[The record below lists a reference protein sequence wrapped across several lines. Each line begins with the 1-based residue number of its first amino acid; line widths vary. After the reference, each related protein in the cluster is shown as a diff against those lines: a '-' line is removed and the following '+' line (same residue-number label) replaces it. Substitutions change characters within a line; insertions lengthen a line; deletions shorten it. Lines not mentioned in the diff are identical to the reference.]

1 MRKRAQFRIVT
12 DTFGLTPTMRR
23 SPQRKGA
30 ARGAGAA
37 WGLACVLLFPVHCAA
52 YCKLSDASVCWGNTY
67 RFREV
72 AGGPFDGINV
82 GDDSA
87 PVLADIDG
95 DGDLDLVVGNRDGV
109 LNYFENTGT
118 STTPLFVRRTGSANP
133 FDGINVGNES
143 APALADLDDDGDL
156 DLVVG
161 DEGSLLNYFNNTG
174 NSTAPTFVARTGS
187 ANPFNE
193 INVGRDGSPAFVDL
207 DGDHDLDLVVGESIH
222 GVLIYLENAG
232 NSTTPVFAQ
241 KSGSANPFD
250 GIDVGYWTTP
260 ALADIDGDGTLS
272 VSIIDRLRRHIFLS
286 LAGDLD
292 LVVGEEYGQ
301 LIYFNNTG
309 NYTTPLFVQRTGGA
323 NPFDGIDVGDKSAPT
338 FADLDDD
345 GTVDL
350 VVGVGGYGAES
361 GKIFYYRN
369 VGTPS
374 RPNFEKVDEE
384 SPFDQIDLGEDSK
397 PALTDVDGDGTL
409 RPCPYQQRRRITR
422 FCRRRSGPRSWR
434 RRQLAQLLREHRD
447 IYNASI

>member
-1 MRKRAQFRIVT
+1 
-12 DTFGLTPTMRR
+12 MRR
-23 SPQRKGA
+23 SRQRKGA

-156 DLVVG
+156 DLVLG

-207 DGDHDLDLVVGESIH
+207 DGDHDLDLVVGESIY

-260 ALADIDGDGTLS
+260 ALADIDNDGTLGLCPS
-272 VSIIDRLRRHIFLS
+272 IDINRDRTFFCVS
-286 LAGDLD
+286 
-292 LVVGEEYGQ
+292 
-301 LIYFNNTG
+301 
-309 NYTTPLFVQRTGGA
+309 
-323 NPFDGIDVGDKSAPT
+323 
-338 FADLDDD
+338 
-345 GTVDL
+345 
-350 VVGVGGYGAES
+350 
-361 GKIFYYRN
+361 
-369 VGTPS
+369 
-374 RPNFEKVDEE
+374 
-384 SPFDQIDLGEDSK
+384 
-397 PALTDVDGDGTL
+397 
-409 RPCPYQQRRRITR
+409 RRRP
-422 FCRRRSGPRSWR
+422 GPRTR
-434 RRQLAQLLREHRD
+434 
-447 IYNASI
+447 

>member
-12 DTFGLTPTMRR
+12 DTFGHTPTMRR

-87 PVLADIDG
+87 PVLADIDD
-95 DGDLDLVVGNRDGV
+95 DGDLDLVVGNKDGV

-156 DLVVG
+156 DLVLG

-207 DGDHDLDLVVGESIH
+207 DGDHDLDLVVGESIY

-260 ALADIDGDGTLS
+260 ALADIDNDGTLGLCPS
-272 VSIIDRLRRHIFLS
+272 IDINRDRTFFCVS
-286 LAGDLD
+286 
-292 LVVGEEYGQ
+292 
-301 LIYFNNTG
+301 
-309 NYTTPLFVQRTGGA
+309 
-323 NPFDGIDVGDKSAPT
+323 
-338 FADLDDD
+338 
-345 GTVDL
+345 
-350 VVGVGGYGAES
+350 
-361 GKIFYYRN
+361 
-369 VGTPS
+369 
-374 RPNFEKVDEE
+374 
-384 SPFDQIDLGEDSK
+384 
-397 PALTDVDGDGTL
+397 
-409 RPCPYQQRRRITR
+409 RRRP
-422 FCRRRSGPRSWR
+422 GPRIGRILWQAHLR
-434 RRQLAQLLREHRD
+434 REHRD
-447 IYNASI
+447 VYGAAVRERTRRIVYF

>member
-12 DTFGLTPTMRR
+12 DTFGHTPTMRR

-207 DGDHDLDLVVGESIH
+207 DGDHDLDLVVGESIY

-260 ALADIDGDGTLS
+260 ALADIDGDGTL
-272 VSIIDRLRRHIFLS
+272 RR
-286 LAGDLD
+286 
-292 LVVGEEYGQ
+292 
-301 LIYFNNTG
+301 
-309 NYTTPLFVQRTGGA
+309 
-323 NPFDGIDVGDKSAPT
+323 
-338 FADLDDD
+338 
-345 GTVDL
+345 
-350 VVGVGGYGAES
+350 
-361 GKIFYYRN
+361 
-369 VGTPS
+369 
-374 RPNFEKVDEE
+374 
-384 SPFDQIDLGEDSK
+384 
-397 PALTDVDGDGTL
+397 
-409 RPCPYQQRRRITR
+409 CP
-422 FCRRRSGPRSWR
+422 
-434 RRQLAQLLREHRD
+434 
-447 IYNASI
+447 

>member
-1 MRKRAQFRIVT
+1 
-12 DTFGLTPTMRR
+12 MRR

-52 YCKLSDASVCWGNTY
+52 FSDRRALQASYTYVNNTEPPPYCKLSDASVCWGNTY

-156 DLVVG
+156 DLVLG

-207 DGDHDLDLVVGESIH
+207 DGDHDLDLVVGESIY

-260 ALADIDGDGTLS
+260 ALADIDNDGTLGLCPS
-272 VSIIDRLRRHIFLS
+272 IDINRDRTFFCVS
-286 LAGDLD
+286 
-292 LVVGEEYGQ
+292 
-301 LIYFNNTG
+301 
-309 NYTTPLFVQRTGGA
+309 
-323 NPFDGIDVGDKSAPT
+323 
-338 FADLDDD
+338 
-345 GTVDL
+345 
-350 VVGVGGYGAES
+350 
-361 GKIFYYRN
+361 
-369 VGTPS
+369 
-374 RPNFEKVDEE
+374 
-384 SPFDQIDLGEDSK
+384 
-397 PALTDVDGDGTL
+397 
-409 RPCPYQQRRRITR
+409 RRRP
-422 FCRRRSGPRSWR
+422 GPRTR
-434 RRQLAQLLREHRD
+434 
-447 IYNASI
+447 